1 MGSLKEW
8 INESLC
14 AENTRVSITDF
25 EEDFKVSF
33 REAFILK
40 KSEIFRM
47 GWFLSFFLKSILRG
61 K

>member
-8 INESLC
+8 INESLS

-40 KSEIFRM
+40 KVK
-47 GWFLSFFLKSILRG
+47 FLTPGLDLFPVLG
-61 K
+61 KNNIIN